1 GSGYKVGDRLARPAV
16 PAPPASDDYRE
27 ISWDDL
33 MPADW
38 DPMALLDKLDK
49 LDMNSMEDA
58 DPRAMEALAAIRK
71 AWDEAPVVPA
81 LMSQRIRI
89 PGFLVRLEGDQ
100 EGITEFLLVP
110 YFGACVHVPPPPSN
124 QVIHVVAAKPVPA
137 DQNMQAVWVSGVMSV
152 AAAATD
158 MGNAGYRIEAQ
169 KVAPYAEELPAR

>member
-1 GSGYKVGDRLARPAV
+1 MNIKGFAAAALCRSAGGLWCGGAAKGAAGSGYKVGDRLARPAV

-38 DPMALLDKLDK
+38 DPMALLDK

-89 PGFLVRLEGDQ
+89 PGFLVRLEGARRALPNSCWCR
-100 EGITEFLLVP
+100 ILAP
-110 YFGACVHVPPPPSN
+110 ACMCHRHPP
-124 QVIHVVAAKPVPA
+124 
-137 DQNMQAVWVSGVMSV
+137 
-152 AAAATD
+152 T
-158 MGNAGYRIEAQ
+158 R
-169 KVAPYAEELPAR
+169 